1 MAASIDKQV
10 DALVN
15 WQLEGVK
22 SRSELM
28 AKFQAEFGL
37 TDRTFWKRNKEAE
50 AIYKEKIE
58 MMNSAKDEVY
68 KKEAEK
74 IAKLEVAN
82 AVEVLEILTEALRR
96 KDLSITELVKVAN
109 EVNKMIGGHSTQKI
123 ENTIKGD
130 LSSWTDDELVKE
142 LKRLSNE

>member
-58 MMNSAKDEVY
+58 MMNSAKDE
-68 KKEAEK
+68 
-74 IAKLEVAN
+74 
-82 AVEVLEILTEALRR
+82 
-96 KDLSITELVKVAN
+96 
-109 EVNKMIGGHSTQKI
+109 G
-123 ENTIKGD
+123 
-130 LSSWTDDELVKE
+130 
-142 LKRLSNE
+142 